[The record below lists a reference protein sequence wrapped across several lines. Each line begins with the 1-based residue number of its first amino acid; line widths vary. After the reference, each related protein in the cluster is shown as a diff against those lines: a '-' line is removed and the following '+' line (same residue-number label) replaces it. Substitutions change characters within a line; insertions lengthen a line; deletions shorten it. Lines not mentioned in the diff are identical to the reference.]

1 MSSLSTTSEI
11 LDNAQGYGYKS
22 VQKAYAAY
30 CYKHRSIKEIEREQ
44 VAKKLVKEWC
54 KTHREFCSFM
64 SGVVWENPDRK
75 DYWKICGEIVERARN
90 YRCTIYRQRVFKIR
104 RTEIMKLLIND
115 REDSEIILFYHIS
128 CIFQISE

>member
-1 MSSLSTTSEI
+1 MSSLSTTGEI

-64 SGVVWENPDRK
+64 SGVVWDSIKTPTAKITGKYVEK
-75 DYWKICGEIVERARN
+75 LWKEQGIPNVPFTGKEFLKYAEL
-90 YRCTIYRQRVFKIR
+90 
-104 RTEIMKLLIND
+104 KL
-115 REDSEIILFYHIS
+115 
-128 CIFQISE
+128 